1 MWFVFDNL
9 EFKRGLKSARTG
21 NSYDAWVLSGTKKGF
36 KETPDEPYERKLFDN
51 SAATIVEGGVERP
64 GLSVVQFFQKGVQ
77 RGDTVKITFARR
89 NNGWDIEK
97 LENLRSSAAAPY
109 EPITAEQAA
118 MLRNSSSAPAAYE
131 PATSASSPTPPWV
144 TASK

>member
-36 KETPDEPYERKLFDN
+36 KDTPDEPYERKLFDN
-51 SAATIVEGGVERP
+51 TAATIVESGIERP

-89 NNGWDIEK
+89 NNGWDIDK
-97 LENLRSSAAAPY
+97 LENLRASAAAPY
-109 EPITAEQAA
+109 EPISAEQAA
-118 MLRNSSSAPAAYE
+118 MLHNSLATPAPYE
-131 PATSASSPTPPWV
+131 PAGSAQSSTPPWV